1 MTNIVGVAVDAYG
14 RCAHYHSDR
23 DIIAN
28 KCATCRRYWACYQC
42 HDALA
47 DHPFGR
53 MPLTEPA
60 VLCGACGTAMTYWQ
74 YRRWITAQA
83 AATNSILDARRIDTN
98 ISLPLIE

>member
-60 VLCGACGTAMTYWQ
+60 VLCGACGTVMTYCQ
-74 YRRWITAQA
+74 YQA
-83 AATNSILDARRIDTN
+83 VDN
-98 ISLPLIE
+98 LPLIE